1 MSSQDEL
8 LDDDLIARK
17 LRRLAGWTLHDNTTI
32 MRGYEFSDFDRAM
45 AFVNQ
50 VARMAGAS
58 RHYPDIDIRSN
69 RVVLSLTTPA
79 AGGLTQR
86 DFDLARECE
95 KAARDL

>member
-1 MSSQDEL
+1 MSSLDEL

-32 MRGYEFSDFDRAM
+32 MRGYEFSDFDQAL

-50 VARMAGAS
+50 VAGMARAA
-58 RHYPDIDIRSN
+58 RHYPDIDIRLN
-69 RVVLSLTTPA
+69 RVVITLTSPE

-86 DFDLARECE
+86 DFALARECE
-95 KAARDL
+95 KTARDL